1 MGNKKIYFC
10 CFYLSITVF
19 GGAQTTYTLEQ
30 CKEFTRNNNNE
41 IVNSRLQIKEAEQTK
56 KEAFTK
62 YFPSVSATGSAMNA
76 STGTMKMDMMGNT
89 LSLMKNGVLGGVT
102 ATQPVFAGGNILNGN
117 KLAKVGLEASKYQA
131 KLSEEESLLLTEQ
144 YYWQIVS
151 LQEKIKTIGYLET
164 MLQSIRKDVDAS
176 YQAGI
181 TTLNDVLKVKLKQ
194 NELASKRLQV
204 ENGLDMSVKA
214 LCQHIGLD
222 SDGFAIQI
230 DSIGIEV
237 PEKIHVNHAAVLS
250 ERTESKL
257 LDKNV
262 EASVLQLRIKKGEYM
277 PRVAVGAGYMYH
289 NLTDVNTD
297 FGVVFATVSIP
308 ISDWWGGSHAIRK
321 QKINKQIAINNQQ
334 NLSEQLLL
342 QMQKT
347 WNDLE
352 ESYKQVLLAKESVS
366 EATENLRL
374 NQDYF
379 KAGTVSLTDL
389 LDAESLLQQS
399 YDQYTESNSDYQIK
413 RSKYLQVTGRY

>member
-19 GGAQTTYTLEQ
+19 GGAQTRYTLEQ

-151 LQEKIKTIGYLET
+151 LQEKIKTIGYMET
-164 MLQSIRKDVDAS
+164 LLQSIRKDVDAS

-194 NELASKRLQV
+194 
-204 ENGLDMSVKA
+204 
-214 LCQHIGLD
+214 
-222 SDGFAIQI
+222 
-230 DSIGIEV
+230 
-237 PEKIHVNHAAVLS
+237 
-250 ERTESKL
+250 
-257 LDKNV
+257 
-262 EASVLQLRIKKGEYM
+262 
-277 PRVAVGAGYMYH
+277 
-289 NLTDVNTD
+289 
-297 FGVVFATVSIP
+297 
-308 ISDWWGGSHAIRK
+308 
-321 QKINKQIAINNQQ
+321 
-334 NLSEQLLL
+334 
-342 QMQKT
+342 
-347 WNDLE
+347 
-352 ESYKQVLLAKESVS
+352 
-366 EATENLRL
+366 
-374 NQDYF
+374 
-379 KAGTVSLTDL
+379 
-389 LDAESLLQQS
+389 
-399 YDQYTESNSDYQIK
+399 
-413 RSKYLQVTGRY
+413 